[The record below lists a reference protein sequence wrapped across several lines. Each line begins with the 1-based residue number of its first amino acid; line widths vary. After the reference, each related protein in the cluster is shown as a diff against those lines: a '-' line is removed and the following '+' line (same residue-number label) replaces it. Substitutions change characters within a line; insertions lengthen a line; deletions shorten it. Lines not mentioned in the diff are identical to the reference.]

1 MKSNVYYHSKY
12 SNLLPLSRYWT
23 FHNMHLSQQYQWRQ
37 RMLQQFCILHH
48 ISIISYSYCQF
59 ITVSSL
65 LSYVFISNFITSVSG
80 SFFLKALFGYQKGLL
95 RLKPAIKSSLISI
108 ISYSCRG
115 QTPISHFHFT
125 LEKRF
130 LRSPHV
136 SVSGPS
142 GTASV
147 LPSE

>member
-1 MKSNVYYHSKY
+1 
-12 SNLLPLSRYWT
+12 
-23 FHNMHLSQQYQWRQ
+23 
-37 RMLQQFCILHH
+37 MLQQFCILHH

-130 LRSPHV
+130 LRSPMCLFPDRAELHLCCRQNKHCSLQYPPV
-136 SVSGPS
+136 CSPN
-142 GTASV
+142 AAM
-147 LPSE
+147 